1 MPALDKIRNIS
12 IIAHID
18 AGKTSTTEG
27 ILYYSGLTHRIGSID
42 DGTTVMDFLPE
53 ERARGI
59 TIMASA
65 ATIPWRDYHFH
76 LIDTPGHIDFTAEV
90 ERSLR
95 VIDGA
100 VVIFSAVEGVE
111 AQSEKVWRQADGYG
125 VPKIAFVNK
134 MDRVGASFERTV
146 GQIDEKFGKC
156 ALPLQLPLGAEDTF
170 EGMLDVLT
178 KEQIHFTGERNSEI
192 LREPLTAE
200 QETVWQ
206 EAYDRLISIISD
218 DSDEVAELYLSEEPI
233 PLELLKREIRRLT
246 LARKVVPVFVGSA
259 KKDMGVQPLCD
270 GIIDYLPSPLDCA
283 ARQAFLVKTGET
295 TEVAPSPNGDFTG
308 FIFKVNAS
316 KTADLFFLRVYS
328 GRLKTNATVTN
339 SRTGEKVRARQIFR
353 VYAKST
359 ELVDEAVTGDIVG
372 ITGLKDCGIGDTL
385 CDGKHPIAFDS
396 IRFPEPVISMVVEPK
411 SIKDKDKLDE
421 ALEMLCRED
430 QTLQKSISE
439 DTKQRIL
446 SGMGELHLEIN
457 LKRLMDEFHLEIRC
471 GEPRVAYRETFQAR
485 TTEHVLFD
493 KVLGDVHLA
502 TEVTV
507 SFQPMDRSGEMF
519 DVSNAV
525 KPGAQV
531 PRAIVQTGERT
542 LLDALHTGGLSGYP
556 LIFVK
561 AVLEDIKY
569 LPDLTTEGA
578 VAGAVVQAMEDAL
591 QHVGTVILEP
601 LMHLEVTAPESCMGD
616 ITMYLQPRRAI
627 IRDMATVG
635 TVRKLVC
642 EVPLAEMFGFGKALP
657 RLSGGRGSFTMEP
670 SGYQELP
677 KNIANTQSY

>member
-1 MPALDKIRNIS
+1 MPSLDKIRNIS

-65 ATIPWRDYHFH
+65 ATIPWRDCHFH

-111 AQSEKVWRQADGYG
+111 AQSEKVWRQADNYG

-134 MDRVGASFERTV
+134 MDRTGASFENTV
-146 GQIDEKFGKC
+146 GQIDEKFGAC
-156 ALPLQLPLGAEDTF
+156 AVPLQIPLGAESEF
-170 EGMLDVLT
+170 AGMLDVLT
-178 KEQIHFTGERNSEI
+178 REQLHFRGERNSEI
-192 LREPLTAE
+192 IREPLTAD
-200 QETVWQ
+200 QEPLRQ
-206 EAYDRLISIISD
+206 AAYDKLVSAIAD
-218 DSDEVAELYLSEEPI
+218 HSDEVAELYLSEEPV
-233 PLELLKREIRRLT
+233 PLELLKKELRRLT
-246 LARKVVPVFVGSA
+246 IARKLVPVLLGSA
-259 KKDMGVQPLCD
+259 KRDMGVQPLCD
-270 GIIDYLPSPLDCA
+270 AVIDYLPSPLDCA
-283 ARQAFLVKTGET
+283 ARQAVEVKSGET
-295 TEVAPSPNGDFTG
+295 VEVKPSPNGDFTG

-328 GRLKTNATVTN
+328 GKLKTDATVTN

-359 ELVDEAVTGDIVG
+359 ELIDEAVTGDIVG

-385 CDGKHPIAFDS
+385 CDCRKPIAFDV
-396 IRFPEPVISMVVEPK
+396 IRFPQPVISVVVEPK

-421 ALEMLCRED
+421 SLDMLCRED
-430 QTLQKSISE
+430 QTLQRSISE
-439 DTKQRIL
+439 DTHQRIL

-457 LKRLMDEFHLEIRC
+457 IKRLEDEFNLQVRS
-471 GEPRVAYRETFQAR
+471 GEPRVAYRETIKAPTVQ
-485 TTEHVLFD
+485 TVQFD
-493 KVLGDVHLA
+493 RVLGDVHLA
-502 TEVTV
+502 AGVTV
-507 SFQPMDRSGEMF
+507 EFEPMERAGEMF
-519 DVSNAV
+519 DIAATV
-525 KPGAQV
+525 KGGQQL
-531 PRAIVQTGERT
+531 PRALIQTGERT
-542 LLDALHTGGLSGYP
+542 LHDALNTGGLSGYP

-561 AVLEDIKY
+561 ARLTDLQY
-569 LPDLTTEGA
+569 TPDLTTEGA
-578 VAGAVVQAMEDAL
+578 VAGAVLEAVEKGLRA
-591 QHVGTVILEP
+591 VGTVILEP
-601 LMHLEVTAPESCMGD
+601 LMHLEVTAPDNAIGD
-616 ITMYLQPRRAI
+616 ISTYLQPRRAV
-627 IRDMATVG
+627 IRDIVSLG
-635 TVRKLVC
+635 PVRKLVC
-642 EVPLAEMFGFGKALP
+642 EVPLSQMFGFGKALP

-670 SGYQELP
+670 SGYQEVVG
-677 KNIANTQSY
+677 